1 MPQRRTT
8 PTRRELLTG
17 LLAGC
22 GVTALLAACGSGG
35 STGGTTS
42 SASAAAGSATTAAA
56 SNTATTSA
64 ASSAAT
70 TSSASASASASAPAV
85 PTPSSKSTVK
95 AGIPVV
101 NYLCVFA
108 SGKEFD
114 SYVTVFNQ
122 FNQEHDK
129 VQVQVLPSTGSF
141 TTTRQKILVAHAGG
155 TTAGDFYE
163 NGWGPFTDMADEG
176 VITDL
181 SPLIQTAKFDL
192 GAFIPNVIQAWQ
204 YQGKQWAIPPFVA
217 ADALG
222 YNLDLFD
229 AAGIKY
235 PPVDPTDTAWTM
247 QSFLDIAQKLTKT
260 GTQWGYGGGNSGA
273 PTSFNAFGCTDG
285 TFFGQQP
292 WDDNQQKCLMD
303 TNEFRQAMQF
313 FYDLGASKYH
323 VIPTSDESKGFPKG
337 LDTSLETG
345 VIGMQPIVGLINK
358 AKVKNRL
365 ALASSPYSG
374 PAPNQSGRFFADG
387 LHIDNSS
394 KVKGETLSVIQWLMT
409 PDPNAAYALGL
420 GQPVSSLKAGN
431 PKMAEV
437 YQNETGVDPKA
448 FTLQAQY
455 SHNSGNGMLKYGNYG
470 KVATLVNPIFADFNA
485 GKIDVNNYTTQ
496 ATQLINQN
504 LTQKTASIQLKLAA
518 NLNGPRR
525 APWV

>member
-1 MPQRRTT
+1 MSSPGPTS
-8 PTRRELLTG
+8 TRRALLTG

-35 STGGTTS
+35 TASVTSSATATSGGAASSATSSAASSAASTAATTTS
-42 SASAAAGSATTAAA
+42 SASAAAA
-56 SNTATTSA
+56 S
-64 ASSAAT
+64 
-70 TSSASASASASAPAV
+70 SAPAV

-95 AGIPVV
+95 SGLPVV

-108 SGKEFD
+108 SGKEYD

-129 VQVQVLPSTGSF
+129 LQVNVLPSTGSF
-141 TTTRQKILVAHAGG
+141 TTTRQKILVAHASG
-155 TTAGDFYE
+155 TTPGDFYE

-192 GAFIPNVIQAWQ
+192 SVFIPNVIQAWQ

-222 YNLDLFD
+222 YNMDLFD
-229 AAGIKY
+229 ASGIKY
-235 PPVDPTDTAWTM
+235 PPTDPTDTAWTM
-247 QSFLDIAQKLTKT
+247 ASFLDTAQKLTKT

-292 WDDNQQKCLMD
+292 WDDSQQKCLMD
-303 TNEFRQAMQF
+303 TSEFKQAMQY
-313 FYDLGASKYH
+313 FYDLGATKYH

-337 LDTSLETG
+337 LDTNLETG

-365 ALASSPYSG
+365 ALATLPYTG

-409 PDPNAAYALGL
+409 PDPNAGYALGL

-431 PKMAEV
+431 PKMAQV
-437 YQNETGVDPKA
+437 YQTETGVDPKA

-470 KVATLVNPIFADFNA
+470 KVGTLVNPIFADFLA
-485 GKIDVNNYTTQ
+485 GKIDVNTYTTQ
-496 ATQLINQN
+496 ATQFIDQN
-504 LTQKTASIQLKLAA
+504 LTQKTTSIELKLAA
-518 NLNGPRR
+518 NPYAPRR
-525 APWV
+525 APWL